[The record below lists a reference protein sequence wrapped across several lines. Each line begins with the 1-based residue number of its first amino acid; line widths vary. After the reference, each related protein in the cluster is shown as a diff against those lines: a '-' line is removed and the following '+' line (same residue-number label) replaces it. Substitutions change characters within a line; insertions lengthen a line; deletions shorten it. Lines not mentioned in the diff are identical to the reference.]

1 VEDDPP
7 EAERVTAKQAN
18 VPLGIALAV
27 GGFGCMTVM
36 DGFAKAID
44 GAWPGTAISALR
56 FLVQTALLA
65 PLIWWREGAVVWTT
79 PRMGLQL
86 ARAAALSG
94 ASVVF
99 FTAVMLMPLADATAV
114 GFLNALLVP
123 VLAAIFL
130 KERVRPG
137 IFVAT
142 VVAFAGVLIVL
153 QPNVL
158 ALGWPALLPLVSA
171 LCFSTYMILNRLSA
185 GLAPALSMQLIG
197 GTLCCAMI
205 AAAALALHLTGIPA
219 FHVSTPSAVTLL
231 KVLAMG
237 LFGTTG
243 HVLLF
248 MAAERAPA
256 PMISPMIYTQIV
268 LAVVIGYTVFADPL
282 TVTTAAGVLLIV
294 GCGLYV
300 WRVSTEERRRDLGS
314 DA

>member
-1 VEDDPP
+1 MTP
-7 EAERVTAKQAN
+7 AKAN
-18 VPLGIALAV
+18 VPLGILLAV
-27 GGFGCMTVM
+27 AGFACMTTM
-36 DGFAKAID
+36 DSFAKSIA
-44 GAWPGTAISALR
+44 GAWPGTAISGLR
-56 FLVQTALLA
+56 FVIQTVLLIPIVA
-65 PLIWWREGAVVWTT
+65 WREGRLVWTT

-123 VLAAIFL
+123 ILAAIFL
-130 KERVRPG
+130 GERVPPG
-137 IFVAT
+137 VFVAT
-142 VVAFAGVLIVL
+142 IVAFAGVLIVL

-158 ALGWPALLPLVSA
+158 ALGPVALLPLGSA
-171 LCFSTYMILNRLSA
+171 LCFSSYMILNRLSA

-197 GTLCCAMI
+197 GALCALLI
-205 AAAALALHLTGIPA
+205 GAAAFALHLTGLPA
-219 FHVSTPSAVTLL
+219 FHVGTPSADTLL
-231 KVLAMG
+231 KVVGMG

-256 PMISPMIYTQIV
+256 PMISPMIYTQLV
-268 LAVVIGYTVFADPL
+268 LAVIIGWTVFGDAL
-282 TVTTAAGVLLIV
+282 TPTTAVGVALIV

-300 WRVSTEERRRDLGS
+300 WRLGLAEERRRQLAGN
-314 DA
+314 A

>member
-1 VEDDPP
+1 
-7 EAERVTAKQAN
+7 VTPAKAN

-27 GGFGCMTVM
+27 AAFACMTTM
-36 DGFAKAID
+36 DSFAKSIA
-44 GAWPGTAISALR
+44 GAWPGTAISGLR
-56 FLVQTALLA
+56 FVIQTVLLIPIVA
-65 PLIWWREGAVVWTT
+65 WREGRLVWRT

-94 ASVVF
+94 ASVIF

-130 KERVRPG
+130 GERVRPG

-142 VVAFAGVLIVL
+142 IVAFAGVLIVL

-158 ALGWPALLPLVSA
+158 ALGPVALLPLGSA

-197 GTLCCAMI
+197 GALCTLLI
-205 AAAALALHLTGIPA
+205 GGAAIGLHLSGIPA
-219 FHVSTPSAVTLL
+219 FHIGTPSTATLL
-231 KVLAMG
+231 KVLGMG
-237 LFGTTG
+237 LFGTLG
-243 HVLLF
+243 HVLMF

-256 PMISPMIYTQIV
+256 PMISPMIYTQLV
-268 LAVVIGYTVFADPL
+268 LAVIIGWTIFGDPL
-282 TVTTAAGVLLIV
+282 TPTTAAGVALIV

-300 WRVSTEERRRDLGS
+300 WRSGLAEERRRQIALDS
-314 DA
+314 

>member
-1 VEDDPP
+1 VNP
-7 EAERVTAKQAN
+7 ARAN
-18 VPLGIALAV
+18 VPLGIGLAV
-27 GGFGCMTVM
+27 AGFACMTVM
-36 DGFAKAID
+36 DSFAKAID

-65 PLIWWREGAVVWTT
+65 PLIWFREGRVQWTT

-123 VLAAIFL
+123 LLAAIFL
-130 KERVRPG
+130 KERVSPG

-158 ALGWPALLPLVSA
+158 ALGWLALLPLVSA

-197 GTLCCAMI
+197 GTLCFAMI
-205 AAAALALHLTGIPA
+205 TAAALGLHLTGLPA
-219 FHVSTPSAVTLL
+219 FHVPPPSATTLL

-237 LFGTTG
+237 LFGTAG
-243 HVLLF
+243 HMLLF
-248 MAAERAPA
+248 MASERAPA

-268 LAVVIGYTVFADPL
+268 LAAVIGYLWFGDRMTFS
-282 TVTTAAGVLLIV
+282 TATGVLLIV
-294 GCGLYV
+294 ACGLYV
-300 WRVSTEERRRDLGS
+300 WRVSTEERRRDLRG